1 VKYVMFKV
9 PSPTGGPPV
18 MVPVVFPS
26 SIMHS
31 DVAEAIQLCRGME
44 HAEIESAGT
53 VFLNGPAATIG
64 GSDSLELVARPEDAT
79 VILNQI

>member
-18 MVPVVFPS
+18 MVPVLFPS
-26 SIMHS
+26 TIMHS
-31 DVAEAIQLCRGME
+31 DVAEAIRLCRGME

-64 GSDSLELVARPEDAT
+64 GSDTLKLEARPDDAA